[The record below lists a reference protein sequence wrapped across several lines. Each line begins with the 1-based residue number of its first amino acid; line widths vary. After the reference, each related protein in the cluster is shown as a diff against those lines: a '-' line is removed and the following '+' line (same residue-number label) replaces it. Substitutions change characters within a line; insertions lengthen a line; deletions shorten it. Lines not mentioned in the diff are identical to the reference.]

1 MNLRRCFRVIFCP
14 GFGSELRALTKLAWP
29 TTVAFVLEYVM
40 WMMPILFCGHLGK
53 IQLDAVTLAISVVN
67 VTGISLG
74 IGLLTACDTLMAQT
88 FGSDN
93 KMRVGV
99 ILQRSIL
106 ILLLSCFPLLEFVHE
121 HREAAAAD
129 SSGSRSCQNTL
140 KRFAADYTDASS
152 PGIVYPAMFI
162 NLFVN
167 ILNVPANYLCILY
180 FGWGVRGAAI
190 ATGVTQYLLCLFM
203 FLYIRVRKLHLQ
215 TWPGWRSDCL
225 QEWGV
230 YVKLAIAGLLMECL
244 ESLTFEIGTL
254 LTGLIGTVNLAA
266 QGIIMTINSL
276 NYMIPFA
283 MGIAASIRVGNEL
296 GAGNAA
302 QTKLAAKVSIFS
314 FCCYAFVA
322 SIVLVSSRHVLGSV
336 FTNNKEV
343 VRLIGEVLPIV
354 GVTQLAD
361 SVQAGCAGI
370 LRGCG
375 KQKLGAIITFAGYY
389 VLGLPFIAI
398 FMFKLHLGVKGLY
411 FGLGIATMF
420 QCVSFL
426 ITIARTDWV
435 QEARKAQDRAG
446 VRAEED
452 ASHCNGRTAKELGR
466 EDRFPNGSLGRAG
479 AQEMQSVAATLE
491 DSTYSQHSLA
501 HKYTEQETEFTTMP
515 PLNRELSE
523 MQEADTQHFLQE
535 TGSTDTEPLLDSLTS
550 EVSDTSE
557 VMVLSLEKLPF
568 KVMVYRRLVAVAAC
582 LAILTVGVVVREF
595 VPNPHFSY
603 PPDCVTWTTVNGSL
617 PLNTTLP
624 WCNTTVTNMS
634 SSEVTTLHH
643 FSAGHR
649 VQLEQTTTTTTTVTA
664 KAGTILDS
672 VVFSTKDRFAYVW
685 KVFSTKD
692 RFTCVWKVF
701 STKDRFACV
710 WKVFSTKHRFACGW
724 KVFSTK
730 YRLICVWKVFS
741 TKDRFAYVWK
751 VFSIKDRFAYV
762 WKVFSTKDRFAYV
775 WKVFSTKDRF
785 AYVWKVFSTK
795 DRFAYVWKV
804 FSTKDRFTC
813 VWEVFS
819 TKVRFA
825 CEWEVFSTKGRFAY
839 VWKVFSIKDRFAYVW
854 KVFSTKDRFAYVW
867 KVFSTKDRF
876 AYVWKV
882 FSTKDRFAYV
892 WKVFSTKERF
902 AYVWKVFSTKD
913 RFACVGKMFIL
924 PRNDTRK

>member
-14 GFGSELRALTKLAWP
+14 GFGSELRALTRLAWP
-29 TTVAFVLEYVM
+29 TTVASVLEFVM
-40 WMMPILFCGHLGK
+40 WMMPIIFCGHLGK
-53 IQLDAVTLAISVVN
+53 IQLDAVTLALSVVN

-74 IGLLTACDTLMAQT
+74 FGLGTACDTLMAQT

-106 ILLLSCFPLLEFVHE
+106 ILLLSCFPCWSLYMNTEKLLLLTHQDPEVARLAGEFV
-121 HREAAAAD
+121 
-129 SSGSRSCQNTL
+129 TL
-140 KRFAADYTDASS
+140 FIPALPGVFLFLLSTKYLSTQ
-152 PGIVYPAMFI
+152 GIVYPAMFI

-180 FGWGVRGAAI
+180 FGWGIRGAAI

-215 TWPGWRSDCL
+215 TWPGWRRDCL
-225 QEWGV
+225 QEWGG
-230 YVKLAIAGLLMECL
+230 YVKLAVAGLLMVCL
-244 ESLTFEIGTL
+244 EWWTYEIGTF
-254 LTGLIGTVNLAA
+254 LTGLIGTVDLAA
-266 QGIIMTINSL
+266 QGILITLNSL
-276 NYMIPFA
+276 NYMIPMA

-302 QTKLAAKVSIFS
+302 QAKLAAKVSIFS

-322 SIVLVSSRHVLGSV
+322 SIVLVSSRHVLGYV
-336 FTNNKEV
+336 FSNDKEV
-343 VRLIGEVLPIV
+343 VSLIGEVLPIV
-354 GVTQLAD
+354 CVTQLAD

-375 KQKLGAIITFAGYY
+375 RQKLGAIITFAGYY

-411 FGLGIATMF
+411 FGLGIATIF

-446 VRAEED
+446 VKAEED
-452 ASHCNGRTAKELGR
+452 ASHCNGRTAKELDR
-466 EDRFPNGSLGRAG
+466 EDRFSNGSLGGAG

-491 DSTYSQHSLA
+491 DTTYSQHSLA
-501 HKYTEQETEFTTMP
+501 HKSTEQETEFTPMP

-557 VMVLSLEKLPF
+557 VMVLSLKKLPF

-595 VPNPHFSY
+595 VPNPDFSY

-624 WCNTTVTNMS
+624 WCNTTVANMS

-643 FSAGHR
+643 ISAGP
-649 VQLEQTTTTTTTVTA
+649 EETTTTAITTVTA
-664 KAGTILDS
+664 KAGTILDA
-672 VVFSTKDRFAYVW
+672 VVSRSRRMFSHDSKN
-685 KVFSTKD
+685 STFFFKTS
-692 RFTCVWKVF
+692 FT
-701 STKDRFACV
+701 
-710 WKVFSTKHRFACGW
+710 
-724 KVFSTK
+724 
-730 YRLICVWKVFS
+730 
-741 TKDRFAYVWK
+741 
-751 VFSIKDRFAYV
+751 
-762 WKVFSTKDRFAYV
+762 
-775 WKVFSTKDRF
+775 
-785 AYVWKVFSTK
+785 
-795 DRFAYVWKV
+795 
-804 FSTKDRFTC
+804 
-813 VWEVFS
+813 
-819 TKVRFA
+819 
-825 CEWEVFSTKGRFAY
+825 
-839 VWKVFSIKDRFAYVW
+839 
-854 KVFSTKDRFAYVW
+854 
-867 KVFSTKDRF
+867 
-876 AYVWKV
+876 
-882 FSTKDRFAYV
+882 
-892 WKVFSTKERF
+892 
-902 AYVWKVFSTKD
+902 
-913 RFACVGKMFIL
+913 
-924 PRNDTRK
+924 

>member
-14 GFGSELRALTKLAWP
+14 GFGSELRALTRLAWP
-29 TTVAFVLEYVM
+29 T
-40 WMMPILFCGHLGK
+40 
-53 IQLDAVTLAISVVN
+53 VVN

-106 ILLLSCFPLLEFVHE
+106 ILLLSCFPCWSLYMNTEKLLLLTHQDPEVARLAGEFV
-121 HREAAAAD
+121 
-129 SSGSRSCQNTL
+129 TL
-140 KRFAADYTDASS
+140 FIPALPGVFLFFLSTKYLSTQ
-152 PGIVYPAMFI
+152 GIVYPAMFI

-276 NYMIPFA
+276 NFMIPFA

-302 QTKLAAKVSIFS
+302 QAKLSAKVSIFS

-336 FTNNKEV
+336 FTNDKEV

-375 KQKLGAIITFAGYY
+375 KQKLGAIITFSGYY

-420 QCVSFL
+420 QCLSFL

-452 ASHCNGRTAKELGR
+452 GSHCNGRIAKELDR

-491 DSTYSQHSLA
+491 DSQHSLV
-501 HKYTEQETEFTTMP
+501 HKSTEQETEFTTMS

-523 MQEADTQHFLQE
+523 MQEADTQHFLQD

-568 KVMVYRRLVAVAAC
+568 KVMVWRRLVAVAAC

-617 PLNTTLP
+617 PLNTTLS
-624 WCNTTVTNMS
+624 WCNTTVTVTNMS

-643 FSAGHR
+643 FSAGRR
-649 VQLEQTTTTTTTVTA
+649 VRPEETTTTTTTTVTA
-664 KAGTILDS
+664 KAGTFLDA
-672 VVFSTKDRFAYVW
+672 VVSRSLRMFSQDSKN
-685 KVFSTKD
+685 STFFFKTS
-692 RFTCVWKVF
+692 FT
-701 STKDRFACV
+701 
-710 WKVFSTKHRFACGW
+710 
-724 KVFSTK
+724 
-730 YRLICVWKVFS
+730 
-741 TKDRFAYVWK
+741 
-751 VFSIKDRFAYV
+751 
-762 WKVFSTKDRFAYV
+762 
-775 WKVFSTKDRF
+775 
-785 AYVWKVFSTK
+785 
-795 DRFAYVWKV
+795 
-804 FSTKDRFTC
+804 
-813 VWEVFS
+813 
-819 TKVRFA
+819 
-825 CEWEVFSTKGRFAY
+825 
-839 VWKVFSIKDRFAYVW
+839 
-854 KVFSTKDRFAYVW
+854 
-867 KVFSTKDRF
+867 
-876 AYVWKV
+876 
-882 FSTKDRFAYV
+882 
-892 WKVFSTKERF
+892 
-902 AYVWKVFSTKD
+902 
-913 RFACVGKMFIL
+913 
-924 PRNDTRK
+924 

>member
-14 GFGSELRALTKLAWP
+14 GFGSELRALTRLAWP

-106 ILLLSCFPLLEFVHE
+106 ILLLSCFPCWSLYMNTEKLLLLTHQDPEVARLAGEFV
-121 HREAAAAD
+121 
-129 SSGSRSCQNTL
+129 TL
-140 KRFAADYTDASS
+140 FIPALPGVFLFFLSTKYLSTQ
-152 PGIVYPAMFI
+152 GIVYPAMFI

-190 ATGVTQYLLCLFM
+190 ATGVTQYLLCFFM

-230 YVKLAIAGLLMECL
+230 YVKLAIAGLLMVCL

-254 LTGLIGTVNLAA
+254 LTGLIGTVDLAA

-276 NYMIPFA
+276 NFMIPFA

-302 QTKLAAKVSIFS
+302 QVKLSAKVSIFS

-336 FTNNKEV
+336 FTNDKEV

-375 KQKLGAIITFAGYY
+375 KQKLGAIITFSGYY

-446 VRAEED
+446 VKAEED
-452 ASHCNGRTAKELGR
+452 ASHCNGRIAKELER
-466 EDRFPNGSLGRAG
+466 DDRFPNGSLGGVG
-479 AQEMQSVAATLE
+479 ACVQEMQSVAATLE

-515 PLNRELSE
+515 PHNRELSE

-568 KVMVYRRLVAVAAC
+568 KVMVWRRLVAVAAC

-595 VPNPHFSY
+595 VPNPDFSY

-617 PLNTTLP
+617 PLNMMLP

-634 SSEVTTLHH
+634 FSEVTTLHH

-649 VQLEQTTTTTTTVTA
+649 VRPEETTTTSTTTVTA
-664 KAGTILDS
+664 KAGMILDA
-672 VVFSTKDRFAYVW
+672 VVSRSLRMFSHDSKN
-685 KVFSTKD
+685 STFFFKTS
-692 RFTCVWKVF
+692 FT
-701 STKDRFACV
+701 
-710 WKVFSTKHRFACGW
+710 
-724 KVFSTK
+724 
-730 YRLICVWKVFS
+730 
-741 TKDRFAYVWK
+741 
-751 VFSIKDRFAYV
+751 
-762 WKVFSTKDRFAYV
+762 
-775 WKVFSTKDRF
+775 
-785 AYVWKVFSTK
+785 
-795 DRFAYVWKV
+795 
-804 FSTKDRFTC
+804 
-813 VWEVFS
+813 
-819 TKVRFA
+819 
-825 CEWEVFSTKGRFAY
+825 
-839 VWKVFSIKDRFAYVW
+839 
-854 KVFSTKDRFAYVW
+854 
-867 KVFSTKDRF
+867 
-876 AYVWKV
+876 
-882 FSTKDRFAYV
+882 
-892 WKVFSTKERF
+892 
-902 AYVWKVFSTKD
+902 
-913 RFACVGKMFIL
+913 
-924 PRNDTRK
+924 

>member
-14 GFGSELRALTKLAWP
+14 GFGSELRALTRLAWP
-29 TTVAFVLEYVM
+29 TTVASVLEYVM

-53 IQLDAVTLAISVVN
+53 IQLDAVTLALSVVN

-74 IGLLTACDTLMAQT
+74 FGLGTACDTLMAQT

-106 ILLLSCFPLLEFVHE
+106 ILLLSCFPCWSLYMNTEKLLLLTHQDPEVARLAGEFV
-121 HREAAAAD
+121 
-129 SSGSRSCQNTL
+129 TL
-140 KRFAADYTDASS
+140 FIPAL

-180 FGWGVRGAAI
+180 FGW
-190 ATGVTQYLLCLFM
+190 
-203 FLYIRVRKLHLQ
+203 
-215 TWPGWRSDCL
+215 RSDCL

-230 YVKLAIAGLLMECL
+230 YVKLAIAGLLMVCL
-244 ESLTFEIGTL
+244 EWWTFEIGTL
-254 LTGLIGTVNLAA
+254 LTGLIGTVDLAA

-276 NYMIPFA
+276 NFMIPMA

-302 QTKLAAKVSIFS
+302 QAKLAAKVSIFS

-322 SIVLVSSRHVLGSV
+322 SIVLVASRHVLGYV
-336 FTNNKEV
+336 FSNDKEV
-343 VRLIGEVLPIV
+343 VSLIGEVLPIV
-354 GVTQLAD
+354 CVTQLAD
-361 SVQAGCAGI
+361 TVQAGCAGI

-375 KQKLGAIITFAGYY
+375 KQKLGAIITFSGYY

-411 FGLGIATMF
+411 FGLGIATIF

-446 VRAEED
+446 VKAEED
-452 ASHCNGRTAKELGR
+452 ASHCNGRIAKELDR

-479 AQEMQSVAATLE
+479 AQETQSVAATLE

-501 HKYTEQETEFTTMP
+501 HKSTEQETEFTTMP

-523 MQEADTQHFLQE
+523 MQEADTQHFLQD

-550 EVSDTSE
+550 EVSDTSD

-595 VPNPHFSY
+595 VPNPHFIY
-603 PPDCVTWTTVNGSL
+603 PPDCVTWTT
-617 PLNTTLP
+617 
-624 WCNTTVTNMS
+624 
-634 SSEVTTLHH
+634 
-643 FSAGHR
+643 
-649 VQLEQTTTTTTTVTA
+649 
-664 KAGTILDS
+664 
-672 VVFSTKDRFAYVW
+672 
-685 KVFSTKD
+685 
-692 RFTCVWKVF
+692 
-701 STKDRFACV
+701 
-710 WKVFSTKHRFACGW
+710 
-724 KVFSTK
+724 
-730 YRLICVWKVFS
+730 
-741 TKDRFAYVWK
+741 
-751 VFSIKDRFAYV
+751 
-762 WKVFSTKDRFAYV
+762 VFSTKDRFAYV

-785 AYVWKVFSTK
+785 ACVWMVFSTK
-795 DRFAYVWKV
+795 DRCVCLCVECVQDQGQVCLCVDRFQHQGQV
-804 FSTKDRFTC
+804 FSTKDRFT
-813 VWEVFS
+813 
-819 TKVRFA
+819 
-825 CEWEVFSTKGRFAY
+825 
-839 VWKVFSIKDRFAYVW
+839 
-854 KVFSTKDRFAYVW
+854 
-867 KVFSTKDRF
+867 
-876 AYVWKV
+876 
-882 FSTKDRFAYV
+882 
-892 WKVFSTKERF
+892 
-902 AYVWKVFSTKD
+902 YVWKVFSTKD
-913 RFACVGKMFIL
+913 RFACVCRWDRFACGWMVFSTKDRFACGWMVFSTKDRFSCVWKVFSTKDSIEDYCLDLTREDWTRSGDLETQERKMTTTSTGVCWLSSLGETCDDGIDSKPVDL
-924 PRNDTRK
+924 KMQKEIKTAKQ